1 MNDFCHRVTEEAT
14 KKHGATT
21 LLTVT
26 ALQLCISCHWLSYVT
41 CLSFILFR
49 VSPFL
54 STSFINGI
62 AIIDLFKET
71 SDTSLP

>member
-1 MNDFCHRVTEEAT
+1 MKDFCHRVTEEAT
-14 KKHGATT
+14 KKHGAIT

-26 ALQLCISCHWLSYVT
+26 AFQLCISCHWLSYAT

-49 VSPFL
+49 VSLFL
-54 STSFINGI
+54 SSSFINGL
-62 AIIDLFKET
+62 AITDLFKET